1 MILLQEVLQQGEQ
14 LDNIEKNTDHIIQSG
29 KESQIYLNNIK
40 SVFGGLKNW
49 WHGKKDASKGGE
61 VEKPERNTAADLRD
75 SGSDPPVAGPAPT
88 GFVNRQ
94 QQQHKPDS
102 YDSQLTEDLCKYH
115 YHIMLPYLLHWMG
128 SRRDFNVI
136 LPCSSDVRVQVS
148 QA

>member
-49 WHGKKDASKGGE
+49 WHGKKDTTTSKGGE
-61 VEKPERNTAADLRD
+61 VEKTERNNTAADLRD
-75 SGSDPPVAGPAPT
+75 SWSDPPVAGPAPS
-88 GFVNRQ
+88 GFGVRQQHQQQQ

-102 YDSQLTEDLCKYH
+102 YDSQLTEDLCK
-115 YHIMLPYLLHWMG
+115 
-128 SRRDFNVI
+128 
-136 LPCSSDVRVQVS
+136 
-148 QA
+148 

>member
-1 MILLQEVLQQGEQ
+1 MMILLQEVLQQGEQ

-40 SVFGGLKNW
+40 SVFGGFKNW
-49 WHGKKDASKGGE
+49 WHGKKDTSKGVE
-61 VEKPERNTAADLRD
+61 VEKTERNNTAANLRD
-75 SGSDPPVAGPAPT
+75 NFSDPPVAGPAGS

-115 YHIMLPYLLHWMG
+115 EIGHFRSLH
-128 SRRDFNVI
+128 
-136 LPCSSDVRVQVS
+136 
-148 QA
+148 